1 MTRLMRLA
9 AGSVPPLSTTVRLS
23 ADTDAM
29 LPMRMPLANNANV
42 LLLTVAGFSDSENV
56 TTTCALRPTS
66 PDPSAGVTL
75 ATSGGVVSATAAVTK
90 EADAN
95 PFELP
100 IRSWTPVTCTEMLVL
115 PGNGLAGVNVT
126 VPPLTA

>member
-1 MTRLMRLA
+1 MLGFSGTFCEPYGGLTAVATGA
-9 AGSVPPLSTTVRLS
+9 AVCGSTAIRNELWYELS
-23 ADTDAM
+23 A
-29 LPMRMPLANNANV
+29 LPCRSCALPSRMPLANNANV

-100 IRSWTPVTCTEMLVL
+100 IRSWTPVTCTEM
-115 PGNGLAGVNVT
+115 
-126 VPPLTA
+126 